1 MRLQR
6 YARLALLLG
15 CLCGVAGC
23 GPARPKTQ
31 PVIDYARLLQL
42 YDGAIVNARKELQ
55 RSPNEVSDREALSL
69 ALLQKA
75 LLTGNFQDYADAD
88 RAMAEAFAISD
99 DAHAPLLSRLH
110 LNLMLHRLPQAEAD
124 RARLA
129 GRFRIADTAGFTSES
144 AELAFQQGRYAEAL
158 DGLHRSLAIQEGM
171 FSLFRL
177 AVWYAR
183 AGHYFEAA
191 ALIDRAGKLD
201 HSDTPY
207 LHAWLELQQGLLL
220 LDRGRWEQADEY
232 FYHAGSLLPGWWLPR
247 SRHAQVL
254 ALKGH
259 RDEAQALYEALV
271 AETGDPEFMD
281 AVARLRREGPDP
293 ASATPWIERAAAAH
307 QQRLALLPEA
317 EYAHALEHELW
328 FGRPDRALEL
338 AQRNAT
344 LRPNGEARGL
354 LAMALYKAG
363 RTAEA
368 QREIQAV
375 LATEWNT
382 AETHAIAAQIAAA
395 LGQREEADR
404 QHVIA
409 IDLNPRA
416 FRMYPLPQPAQPEAL
431 P

>member
-1 MRLQR
+1 MRR
-6 YARLALLLG
+6 CARLALLLV
-15 CLCGVAGC
+15 CLCSLPAC
-23 GPARPKTQ
+23 GPAQPKTQ
-31 PVIDYARLLQL
+31 PAVDYARLLQL

-75 LLTGNFQDYADAD
+75 LLTSNFQDYADAD
-88 RAMAEAFAISD
+88 RAMADAFAISD

-110 LNLMLHRLPQAEAD
+110 LNLVLHRLPQAEAD

-129 GRFRIADTAGFTSES
+129 SRFLVADTAGFAGES

-158 DGLHRSLAIQEGM
+158 AGFHRSLAIQEGL

-177 AVWYAR
+177 AIWYAR
-183 AGHYFEAA
+183 TGDCFEAA
-191 ALIDRAGKLD
+191 ALIDRAEKQD

-207 LHAWLELQQGLLL
+207 LHAWLELQHGLLL

-232 FYHAGSLLPGWWLPR
+232 FYHAESLLPGWWLPR

-254 ALKGH
+254 ALKGE
-259 RDEAQALYEALV
+259 REEAQALYETLV
-271 AETGDPEFMD
+271 TETGDPEFMD
-281 AVARLRREGPDP
+281 AVARLRRVGPDP
-293 ASATPWIERAAAAH
+293 ASAAPWIQRAAAVH
-307 QQRLALLPEA
+307 RQRLALLPEA

-328 FGRPDRALEL
+328 FGHPEQALDL
-338 AQRNAT
+338 AQRNAE
-344 LRPNGEARGL
+344 LRPNGEARTL
-354 LAMALYKAG
+354 LAEALYKAG
-363 RTAEA
+363 KTAEA
-368 QREIQAV
+368 QHEIEAV
-375 LATEWNT
+375 LATAWNT
-382 AETHAIAAQIAAA
+382 AESHAIAAQIAAA

-404 QHVIA
+404 QQALA